1 MLIWAM
7 PPVDVEA
14 QWSRFQ
20 ERRRVSSEQQAQ
32 QRPRAGG
39 GRDDTE
45 ERGKEG

>member
-20 ERRRVSSEQQAQ
+20 ERRRGEF
-32 QRPRAGG
+32 RTAG
-39 GRDDTE
+39 TAAP
-45 ERGKEG
+45 EGWRRTG